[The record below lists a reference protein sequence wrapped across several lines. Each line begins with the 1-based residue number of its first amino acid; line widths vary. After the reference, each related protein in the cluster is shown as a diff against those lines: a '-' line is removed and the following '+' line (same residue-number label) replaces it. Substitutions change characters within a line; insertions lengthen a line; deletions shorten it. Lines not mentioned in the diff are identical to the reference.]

1 MTGFRHG
8 FCRYRFRIGYT
19 VANHII
25 AGGAFAICHIMLHFR
40 FVQNLITSSA
50 HAPMVV
56 IIYAPYIGRR
66 VSQCANCHTHGIGYL
81 VFCFGISE
89 TIVTTAAGIIFN
101 ISLFQTS
108 GRSLWNFCQFVGQD
122 YYNAITRRYYKGA
135 DAALIVFSVTDKD
148 SFTNVRSWYDKV
160 VNECDHIPMILV
172 MSKIDLLNEGVV
184 KEEDAVALSRQL
196 GLELI
201 KVSSKDGVMVNEAF
215 EKLAIKH
222 FKGGNV
228 SNGPDNIEN
237 VTKGIADKNA
247 IGNNGEDVKEFG
259 NKEVEAQKSVR
270 SNKEE
275 QTGFK
280 LVGEI
285 QGEKK
290 KKKKCCKR

>member
-1 MTGFRHG
+1 MIVEDMNPTMK
-8 FCRYRFRIGYT
+8 
-19 VANHII
+19 II
-25 AGGAFAICHIMLHFR
+25 VVGNGKVGKTTLTIK
-40 FVQNLITSSA
+40 FVKNIFTSEYKKTLG
-50 HAPMVV
+50 VDFLNIKKYV
-56 IIYAPYIGRR
+56 KEIDRE
-66 VSQCANCHTHGIGYL
+66 VDFYL
-81 VFCFGISE
+81 WD
-89 TIVTTAAGIIFN
+89 TA
-101 ISLFQTS
+101 
-108 GRSLWNFCQFVGQD
+108 GQD

-148 SFTNVRSWYDKV
+148 SFTNVNSWYDKV

-172 MSKIDLLNEGVV
+172 MSKIDLINEGVV
-184 KEEDAVALSRQL
+184 KEEDAIALSRQL

-201 KVSSKDGVMVNEAF
+201 KVSSKDGVMVNEVF

-237 VTKGIADKNA
+237 VTKGIVDNKV
-247 IGNNGEDVKEFG
+247 IGNNGEDVKEFE
-259 NKEVEAQKSVR
+259 NKEAEVQKSVR

-275 QTGFK
+275 KTGFK

-290 KKKKCCKR
+290 KKKKCCRR